1 MIEANNVMDKMLSLV
16 KEHNKWRGECV
27 NLIASENVMSP
38 DCEKLYV
45 SDLMH
50 RYAEG
55 VPYKRYYRGLQYVD
69 QIEDLTQQEMKKHFG
84 ANFCDIRPLSG
95 TIANY
100 AAFAAISQR
109 GDKILSLGIEHGSHV
124 SHEKAGAAGTLG
136 LEVDSL
142 IYNDDCTMNAEK
154 SCAKIL
160 ETKPKFIVIG
170 GSVILFPQPVKELR
184 EACDK
189 VGAKIIYDAAHV
201 LGLVASGV
209 FQDPLKEGADIITT
223 STHKTFPGPQGG
235 MILGNI
241 DEQTAKKIQAAV
253 FPQFSSNHHLHRMPA
268 LYGALR
274 EIQAFGKDYAEQIVK
289 NAQTLAAE
297 LHNSGFN
304 VLAKELG
311 FTKSHQVLVNCG
323 EPGSGGVAADTLEKA
338 NIILNKNII
347 PGDGISPK
355 NPRGIRIGVQEMT
368 RFGMKDEEM
377 KQIARF
383 IKRVILDKENPEAV
397 GKEVSDF
404 RKNYQTAKYVF
415 QS

>member
-1 MIEANNVMDKMLSLV
+1 MEKINILV
-16 KEHNKWRGECV
+16 GEHNKWRSECL
-27 NLIASENVMSP
+27 NLIASENAMSP
-38 DCEKLYV
+38 ACEKLYT

-170 GSVILFPQPVKELR
+170 GSVILFPQPIKELR
-184 EACDK
+184 KACDEA
-189 VGAKIIYDAAHV
+189 GAKIIYDAAHV
-201 LGLVASGV
+201 LGLIAAGI
-209 FQDPLKEGADIITT
+209 FQDPLREGADIVTT

-241 DEQTAKKIQAAV
+241 DEATQKKIQAAV

-268 LYGALR
+268 LYGALP
-274 EIQAFGKDYAEQIVK
+274 EMQTFGKDYAAQIVG
-289 NAQTLAAE
+289 NAQALARE
-297 LHNSGFN
+297 LYNLGFN

-311 FTKSHQVLVNCG
+311 FTKSHQVLVDCG
-323 EPGSGGVAADTLEKA
+323 EIGFGGLVADTLEKA

-355 NPRGIRIGVQEMT
+355 NPRGIRIGTQEMT
-368 RFGMKDEEM
+368 RFGMKEDEM
-377 KQIARF
+377 KQIAKF
-383 IKRVILDKENPEAV
+383 IKRAVLDEESPESVA
-397 GKEVSDF
+397 KEVAAF
-404 RKNYQTAKYVF
+404 RKNYQTVQYCLTEK
-415 QS
+415 

>member
-1 MIEANNVMDKMLSLV
+1 
-16 KEHNKWRGECV
+16 
-27 NLIASENVMSP
+27 MSP
-38 DCEKLYV
+38 ACEKLYV

-55 VPYKRYYRGLQYVD
+55 VPFKRYYRGLKFVD
-69 QIEDLTQQEMKKHFG
+69 QIEDFVQQEFKKHFG
-84 ANFCDIRPLSG
+84 ANFCDIRPISG
-95 TIANY
+95 TLANY
-100 AAFAAISQR
+100 AAFAAISRR

-170 GSVILFPQPVKELR
+170 GSVILFPQPIKELR
-184 EACDK
+184 KACDEA
-189 VGAKIIYDAAHV
+189 GAKIIYDAAHV
-201 LGLVASGV
+201 LGLIAAGI
-209 FQDPLKEGADIITT
+209 FQDPLREGADIVTT

-241 DEQTAKKIQAAV
+241 DEATQKKIQAAV

-274 EIQAFGKDYAEQIVK
+274 EMQTFGKDYAAQIVG
-289 NAQTLAAE
+289 NAQALARE
-297 LHNSGFN
+297 LYNLGFN

-311 FTKSHQVLVNCG
+311 FTKSHQVLVDCG
-323 EPGSGGVAADTLEKA
+323 EIGFGGLVADTLEKA

-355 NPRGIRIGVQEMT
+355 NPRGIRIGTQEMT
-368 RFGMKDEEM
+368 RFGMKEDEM
-377 KQIARF
+377 KQIAKF
-383 IKRVILDKENPEAV
+383 IKRAVLDKEKPETVA
-397 GKEVSDF
+397 KEVAAF
-404 RKNYQTAKYVF
+404 RAGFQGIKYCF
-415 QS
+415 

>member
-1 MIEANNVMDKMLSLV
+1 MEKINELLKQ
-16 KEHNKWRGECV
+16 HNKWRGGCI

-38 DCEKLYV
+38 MCEKLYV

-55 VPYKRYYRGLQYVD
+55 VPYKRYYRGLKYVD
-69 QIEDLTQQEMKKHFG
+69 QIEDATQQEFKKHFG
-84 ANFCDIRPLSG
+84 ANFCDIRPISG

-142 IYNDDCTMNAEK
+142 IFDNGCAMDAEK
-154 SCAKIL
+154 SCQKIL

-184 EACDK
+184 AACDQ
-189 VGAKIIYDAAHV
+189 VGAKIVYDAAHV
-201 LGLVASGV
+201 LGLIAAGI
-209 FQDPLKEGADIITT
+209 FQDPLKEGADIVTT

-241 DEQTAKKIQAAV
+241 DEATQKKIQLAV

-274 EIQAFGKDYAEQIVK
+274 EMQEFGKDYATQTVK
-289 NAQTLAAE
+289 NAQALAQE
-297 LHNSGFN
+297 LYNCGFN
-304 VLAKELG
+304 VLAKERG
-311 FTKSHQVLVNCG
+311 FTQSHQVLVDCG
-323 EPGSGGVAADTLEKA
+323 EPGAGHEAAVALELA

-347 PGDGISPK
+347 PGEGQSVK
-355 NPRGIRIGVQEMT
+355 NPRGVRIGTQEMT
-368 RFGMKDEEM
+368 RFGMKEDEM
-377 KQIARF
+377 KQIAKF
-383 IKRVILDKENPEAV
+383 IKRVAKDRENPETVAP
-397 GKEVSDF
+397 EVSSF
-404 RKNYQTAKYVF
+404 RKSFQTPRYCLETA
-415 QS
+415 

>member
-1 MIEANNVMDKMLSLV
+1 MEKIISLL
-16 KEHNKWRGECV
+16 EQHNKWRNECV

-38 DCEKLYV
+38 ACEKLYT

-69 QIEDLTQQEMKKHFG
+69 QIEDLTQREMKKHFG

-100 AAFAAISQR
+100 AMFAAISKR
-109 GDKILSLGIEHGSHV
+109 GDKILSLGVEHGSHV
-124 SHEKAGAAGTLG
+124 SHEKAGAVGTLG

-184 EACDK
+184 AACDQM
-189 VGAKIIYDAAHV
+189 GAKIVYDAAHV
-201 LGLVASGV
+201 LGLIAAGI
-209 FQDPLKEGADIITT
+209 FQDPLAEGADFITT

-235 MILGNI
+235 MILGNT
-241 DEQTAKKIQAAV
+241 DEQIAKNIQKAV

-274 EIQAFGKDYAEQIVK
+274 EMQEFGKDYAAQIVK
-289 NAQTLAAE
+289 NAQALAQE
-297 LHNSGFN
+297 LDNIGFN
-304 VLAKELG
+304 VLAKSRG
-311 FTKSHQVLVNCG
+311 FTQSHQVLVNCG
-323 EPGSGGVAADTLEKA
+323 EPGSGGIAAELLERA

-347 PGDGISPK
+347 PGDGNDPR
-355 NPRGIRIGVQEMT
+355 NPRGIRIGTQEMT
-368 RFGMKDEEM
+368 RFGMKEDAM
-377 KQIARF
+377 LQIAKF
-383 IKRVILDKENPEAV
+383 IKRVVLDKENPETV
-397 GKEVSDF
+397 GKEVADF
-404 RKNYQTAKYVF
+404 RRNYQIVKYCF
-415 QS
+415 

>member
-1 MIEANNVMDKMLSLV
+1 MLSLV
-16 KEHNKWRGECV
+16 GQHNKWRGECI

-38 DCEKLYV
+38 ACEKLYV

-55 VPYKRYYRGLQYVD
+55 VPYKRYYKGLQYVD
-69 QIEDLTQQEMKKHFG
+69 RIEDLTQQEMKKHFG

-100 AAFAAISQR
+100 AMFAAISQR
-109 GDKILSLGIEHGSHV
+109 GDKILSLGVEHGSHV

-184 EACDK
+184 QACDQ

-201 LGLVASGV
+201 LGLVSAGI
-209 FQDPLKEGADIITT
+209 FQNPLAEGADFVTT

-235 MILGNI
+235 MILGNT
-241 DEQTAKKIQAAV
+241 DELTAKKIQKAV

-268 LYGALR
+268 LYAALR
-274 EIQAFGKDYAEQIVK
+274 EMQAFGKDYATQIVK
-289 NAQTLAAE
+289 NAQALAQE
-297 LHNSGFN
+297 LDNIGFN
-304 VLAKELG
+304 VLAKSRG
-311 FTKSHQVLVNCG
+311 FTQSHQVLVNCG
-323 EPGSGGVAADTLEKA
+323 EPGSGGIAADLLEKA

-347 PGDGISPK
+347 PGDGIDPR

-368 RFGMKDEEM
+368 RFGMKEEEM
-377 KQIARF
+377 KQIAKF
-383 IKRVILDKENPEAV
+383 IKEIVLDKRDPEAV
-397 GKEVSDF
+397 RPEVADF
-404 RKNYQTAKYVF
+404 RKSYQKAQYCF
-415 QS
+415 ENMAD